1 MNSGKHPHKASG
13 LMKKSLVLAVAV
25 LLLVSATI
33 AGALAFLTDS
43 TTGLKNIFTPSQV
56 KTQVEETFQNGVK
69 TNVTV
74 KNTGDTSGWIRAA
87 VVITWQDAQ
96 GNVYSQTP
104 VKDTDYTITYT
115 KNWLTGKDGFYYYPS
130 PVDAG
135 DSTGV
140 LISQCKLMEKANVPQ
155 GYSLCVEII
164 CSGLQSKPASVFNTN
179 WASSGLKVNEQGTAL
194 EKSK

>member
-1 MNSGKHPHKASG
+1 MYAKNKKIPSGKLLALVASM
-13 LMKKSLVLAVAV
+13 LLLTLAVGG
-25 LLLVSATI
+25 T
-33 AGALAFLTDS
+33 LAFLTDRD
-43 TTGLKNIFTPSQV
+43 TPITNIFSPSHV
-56 KTQVEETFQNGVK
+56 TTKVEETFRNGVK

-74 KNTGDTSGWIRAA
+74 KNTGDTTGWIRAA

-115 KNWLTGKDGFYYYPS
+115 DEWKKGNDGFYYYPS
-130 PVDAG
+130 PVDA
-135 DSTGV
+135 DKSTDV
-140 LISQCKLMEKANVPQ
+140 LISKCEAENTAPE

-179 WASSGLKVNEQGTAL
+179 WGSSSGLKVNEQGTAL
-194 EKSK
+194 ATK